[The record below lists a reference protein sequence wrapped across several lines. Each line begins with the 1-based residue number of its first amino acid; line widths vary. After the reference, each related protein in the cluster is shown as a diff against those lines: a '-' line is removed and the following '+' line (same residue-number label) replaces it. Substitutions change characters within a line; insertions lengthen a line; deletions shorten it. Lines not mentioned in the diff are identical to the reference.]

1 VHEAIQGENKIIN
14 FLLNIRPLR
23 FLGKISY
30 GLYVFH
36 WPVYLI
42 LYGLVEEKV
51 KAVTTLSENNLV
63 IVVSILLTIIGILIS
78 IISFYTF
85 ERYFLKK
92 KKAFN

>member
-1 VHEAIQGENKIIN
+1 M
-14 FLLNIRPLR
+14 NIRSLK
-23 FLGKISY
+23 FFGKISY

-42 LYGLVEEKV
+42 LYRWVEEKV
-51 KAVTTLSENNLV
+51 KAIASLSENNLV